1 MDRLMIKRWIVV
13 LAVILVN
20 IIVHIGIAGL
30 VATGVYMLN
39 SFFGLAADAKPW
51 QYGIV
56 GVIYL
61 IVQVPL
67 VTVELKNKWENYLR
81 WGFLF

>member
-1 MDRLMIKRWIVV
+1 MDRLMVKRWIVV

-20 IIVHIGIAGL
+20 VIVHVGIAGL

-39 SFFGLAADAKPW
+39 SFFGLAADAPEW
-51 QYGIV
+51 MYGIT

-61 IVQVPL
+61 VIQVPL
-67 VTVELKNKWENYLR
+67 VTMELKSKWESYLR

>member
-1 MDRLMIKRWIVV
+1 MNKLMVKRWIVV
-13 LAVILVN
+13 IAVILVN
-20 IIVHIGIAGL
+20 IIVHVGIAGL
-30 VATGVYMLN
+30 VSTGIYMLN

-67 VTVELKNKWENYLR
+67 VYMELKNKWENYLR

>member
-1 MDRLMIKRWIVV
+1 MSKLMLKRWIVV
-13 LAVILVN
+13 MAVILVN
-20 IIVHIGIAGL
+20 IIVHVGIAGL
-30 VATGVYMLN
+30 IATGIYMLN

-67 VTVELKNKWENYLR
+67 VYMELKNKWENYLR